1 MDHEPHSARYLNDTR
16 DLWWNADY
24 LALIAARTGLGEATR
39 VLDCGAGLGHWTR
52 TVARLAKNADV
63 IGLEREPA
71 WVARASAGAPARV
84 SFCQGDVQAL
94 PFADGS
100 FDVVTCQTL
109 LIHLREPR
117 SAVREMVRVLRR
129 GGRLLLCEPN
139 NLAEGVARLCVL
151 PSFDLDD
158 VVAWLRLEATCEK
171 GKHALGL
178 GYNSLGEGLVGLL
191 DPDAVD
197 EVAAWNN
204 DLCMV
209 FAPGE
214 SAAARAARPEIV
226 EEQRMLADGGFTWA
240 RDEALRY
247 FCAGG
252 GRDDEFEPLLA
263 RARRAWACRI
273 DALTRGTLSQNCG
286 GLFYVVSA
294 RKR

>member
-158 VVAWLRLEATCEK
+158 V
-171 GKHALGL
+171 
-178 GYNSLGEGLVGLL
+178 
-191 DPDAVD
+191 
-197 EVAAWNN
+197 AAWNN